1 MATLVVKTTSL
12 TGLNPLAVA
21 YVACASGG
29 DVAPND
35 GNTILH
41 VKNLT
46 DQESTVIVD
55 SVVACNQ
62 GSDHNVSVVVPVSS
76 ERMIGPF
83 PRGRFNNASAQIAIT
98 YTGGVTN
105 LTIAAISLGV

>member
-1 MATLVVKTTSL
+1 MATLVVKKTLL
-12 TGLNPLAVA
+12 TGLNPLDPAF
-21 YVACASGG
+21 VACTAGG

-46 DQESTVIVD
+46 DQESTVAVD
-55 SVVACNQ
+55 SLIACNQ

-83 PRGRFNNASAQIAIT
+83 PRSRFNGATGTIAIT
-98 YTGGVTN
+98 YSGGVTN